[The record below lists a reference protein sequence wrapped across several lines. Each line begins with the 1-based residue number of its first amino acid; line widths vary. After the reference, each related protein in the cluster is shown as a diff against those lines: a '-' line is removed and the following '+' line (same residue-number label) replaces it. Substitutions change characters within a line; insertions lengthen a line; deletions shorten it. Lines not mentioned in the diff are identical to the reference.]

1 MARVYGLDKLMPP
14 THLKMYSDEVA
25 IARFWMK
32 KRTTPAF
39 DRKYALGKCLEMN
52 AEGPVFQCYERNTFQ
67 SYIVK
72 FQRESPARAHHRAN
86 TNTCNACSPSE
97 PSTTRHVGPC
107 ETFALSASPN
117 DGRSRAL
124 FMPIESFHSNTSTVV
139 VLELVEECHE
149 SGMTGAVAREKM
161 RVRGTTA
168 FHDAYHVLEF
178 VEDCVDGP
186 VFKCRRRKR
195 QRSVANAD
203 TSNTGMHCW
212 PTFVKF
218 MANNLRPSSPTFV
231 GQDSEAFLSLSL
243 FHCQEHVI
251 ESFREHDCLNVV
263 ASRNTGTS
271 CIKMDGVSMKKR
283 GRVER
288 ESGTAPMDISPVKK
302 RRVFRPLYI
311 H

>member
-1 MARVYGLDKLMPP
+1 MARVFGLDKLMPP
-14 THLKMYSDEVA
+14 THLKMYPDEVA

-39 DRKYALGKCLEMN
+39 DRKYALGACLEMN
-52 AEGPVFQCYERNTFQ
+52 AEGPVFQCVERRTFQ

-72 FQRESPARAHHRAN
+72 FLRESPARAHHRAN

-97 PSTTRHVGPC
+97 PSTTRYVGPC
-107 ETFALSASPN
+107 ETFALSASPS
-117 DGRSRAL
+117 DFRSRAY
-124 FMPIESFHSNTSTVV
+124 FTPKESFHSNTSTVV
-139 VLELVEECHE
+139 ILELAEECHE

-161 RVRGTTA
+161 RVWGTTA

-186 VFKCRRRKR
+186 VFKCRRRKG
-195 QRSVANAD
+195 QSSGVNMDTGNAD
-203 TSNTGMHCW
+203 AHCW

-231 GQDSEAFLSLSL
+231 GQGSEAFLSLSL
-243 FHCQEHVI
+243 FHCQEHVV
-251 ESFREHDCLNVV
+251 ESFREHEYLNVV
-263 ASRNTGTS
+263 ASTDSGNNS
-271 CIKMDGVSMKKR
+271 IKMDCVSMKKR
-283 GRVER
+283 SRVEQD
-288 ESGTAPMDISPVKK
+288 SGAAPMDISPVKK